1 MSATNKPSAPPSFG
15 AGAATGNRP
24 MLLALSGAVLLHAL
38 LLFGVGFELP
48 EAGLDDRA
56 NIEVMLITQAA
67 PTPDKPDPNAINA
80 QADRTGDTL
89 IPLPDLD
96 DPQPE
101 PVIDDADEST
111 TEAAEPPPIELPRET
126 PIEPIEPP
134 ADAPAQELEVASRLE
149 PTPEP
154 DPEPVSEPI
163 PEPEPELEPA
173 PEPEPVADPE
183 PQPPDILSADDS
195 PLVMESAPVVTAAD
209 ILASRNDEI
218 ARLTERIDAQTRA
231 YQSRARRKAIS
242 TSTREYRYASYMEAW
257 RRKVERIGNLNYPEE
272 ARRKGLYGNLILH
285 VSVRADGSLEGIRVV
300 RSSGQDL
307 LDQAAVRIVEL
318 AAPFAPF
325 PPDIAAETDLLD
337 ITRTWQFQRNN
348 QLGWDN

>member
-1 MSATNKPSAPPSFG
+1 MSATYKPSALPAFG
-15 AGAATGNRP
+15 AGVATGNRP

-67 PTPDKPDPNAINA
+67 PTPDTPDPNSINA
-80 QADRTGDTL
+80 QADRAGETL
-89 IPLPDLD
+89 IPLPELD

-101 PVIDDADEST
+101 PVIDETDGPT
-111 TEAAEPPPIELPRET
+111 TQAAEP

-134 ADAPAQELEVASRLE
+134 SDAPAAELEVAPRLE
-149 PTPEP
+149 PAPEP
-154 DPEPVSEPI
+154 DQEPVSEP
-163 PEPEPELEPA
+163 EPEPA
-173 PEPEPVADPE
+173 PEPEPEPEPEPVADAEPE
-183 PQPPDILSADDS
+183 PPDILSADDS
-195 PLVMESAPVVTAAD
+195 PLAVESAPVVTAAD

-218 ARLTERIDAQTRA
+218 ARLTERIDAKTRA

-300 RSSGQDL
+300 RSSGQDV

>member
-1 MSATNKPSAPPSFG
+1 MSATDKPSALPSFG

-67 PTPDKPDPNAINA
+67 PTPDTPDPNSINA
-80 QADRTGDTL
+80 QADRAGETL
-89 IPLPDLD
+89 IPLPELD

-101 PVIDDADEST
+101 PVIDDADGPT
-111 TEAAEPPPIELPRET
+111 TQAAEPPIEP

-134 ADAPAQELEVASRLE
+134 ADAPAQELEVAPRLE
-149 PTPEP
+149 PAPEP
-154 DPEPVSEPI
+154 DPEPVSEPE
-163 PEPEPELEPA
+163 PEPEPEPA

-195 PLVMESAPVVTAAD
+195 PLVVESAPVVTAAD

-218 ARLTERIDAQTRA
+218 ARLTERIDAKTRA

>member
-1 MSATNKPSAPPSFG
+1 MSATYNPSALPSFG
-15 AGAATGNRP
+15 AGVATGNRP

-67 PTPDKPDPNAINA
+67 PTPDTPDPNSINA
-80 QADRTGDTL
+80 QADRAGETL
-89 IPLPDLD
+89 IPLPELD

-101 PVIDDADEST
+101 PVIDETDGPT
-111 TEAAEPPPIELPRET
+111 TQAAEP

-134 ADAPAQELEVASRLE
+134 SDAPAAELEVAPRLE
-149 PTPEP
+149 PAPEP
-154 DPEPVSEPI
+154 DQEPASEPEPKPA
-163 PEPEPELEPA
+163 PEPE

-183 PQPPDILSADDS
+183 PEPPDILSADDS
-195 PLVMESAPVVTAAD
+195 PLAVESAPVVTAAD

-218 ARLTERIDAQTRA
+218 ARLTERIDAKTRA

-300 RSSGQDL
+300 RSSGQDV

>member
-1 MSATNKPSAPPSFG
+1 MSATYKPSALPFFG

-24 MLLALSGAVLLHAL
+24 MLLALSGAALLHAL

-48 EAGLDDRA
+48 ESGLVDRG

-67 PTPDKPDPNAINA
+67 PTPDTPDPNSINA
-80 QADRTGDTL
+80 QADRAGETL
-89 IPLPDLD
+89 VPLPELD

-101 PVIDDADEST
+101 PVIDDADGPT
-111 TEAAEPPPIELPRET
+111 TQAAEAPMEP
-126 PIEPIEPP
+126 PIEPIAPPTDEPV
-134 ADAPAQELEVASRLE
+134 AELEAAPTLE
-149 PTPEP
+149 PAPEP
-154 DPEPVSEPI
+154 DPEPVVEPISEPT

-183 PQPPDILSADDS
+183 PQPPDVLSADDS
-195 PLVMESAPVVTAAD
+195 PVAMESVPVVTAAD
-209 ILASRNDEI
+209 ILASRSDEI
-218 ARLTERIDAQTRA
+218 ARLTERINAKTRA

-300 RSSGQDL
+300 RSSGQDV

-348 QLGWDN
+348 RLGWDN

>member
-1 MSATNKPSAPPSFG
+1 MSATYKPSALPSFG
-15 AGAATGNRP
+15 AGVATGNRP

-67 PTPDKPDPNAINA
+67 PTPDTPDPNSINA
-80 QADRTGDTL
+80 QADRAGETL
-89 IPLPDLD
+89 IPLPELD

-101 PVIDDADEST
+101 PVIDETDGPT
-111 TEAAEPPPIELPRET
+111 TQAAEP

-134 ADAPAQELEVASRLE
+134 SDAPAAELEVAPRLE
-149 PTPEP
+149 PAPEP
-154 DPEPVSEPI
+154 DQEPVSEP
-163 PEPEPELEPA
+163 EPEPA
-173 PEPEPVADPE
+173 PEPEPEPEPEPVADAEPE
-183 PQPPDILSADDS
+183 PPDILSADDS
-195 PLVMESAPVVTAAD
+195 PLAVESAPVVTAAD

-218 ARLTERIDAQTRA
+218 ARLTERIDAKTRA

-300 RSSGQDL
+300 RSSGQDV

>member
-1 MSATNKPSAPPSFG
+1 
-15 AGAATGNRP
+15 
-24 MLLALSGAVLLHAL
+24 MLLALSGAALVHAL
-38 LLFGVGFELP
+38 LLLGVGFELP
-48 EAGLDDRA
+48 ETGLADRG

-67 PTPDKPDPNAINA
+67 PTPETPDPNSINA
-80 QADRTGDTL
+80 QADRAGETL
-89 IPLPDLD
+89 VPLPELEERE
-96 DPQPE
+96 PE
-101 PVIDDADEST
+101 PLIDDAGGPT
-111 TEAAEPPPIELPRET
+111 TQASEPPM
-126 PIEPIEPP
+126 EPMDPP
-134 ADAPAQELEVASRLE
+134 ADAPLEQLE
-149 PTPEP
+149 PAPKLAPAPETA
-154 DPEPVSEPI
+154 PES
-163 PEPEPELEPA
+163 EPA
-173 PEPEPVADPE
+173 PEPESAEDPE
-183 PQPPDILSADDS
+183 PRPPDILSADDT
-195 PLVMESAPVVTAAD
+195 PMTVESAPVVTAAD
-209 ILASRNDEI
+209 IFASRNDEI
-218 ARLTERIDAQTRA
+218 ARLTERINAKTRA

-300 RSSGQDL
+300 RSSGQDV

-318 AAPFAPF
+318 AAPFAAF